1 MTGTDRI
8 SYRTMTPKEIEGVIN
23 LDNLIITVDD
33 NDRETGVM
41 DKLEAH
47 KKGILHRAFSLF
59 VVNNDGQLL
68 LQKRAAGKYHS
79 GGLWSNSCCSHGVPG
94 ESLDTTVHVRLCFEM
109 GFDCPVK
116 KLFTFRYE
124 TQFDNGLVENEI
136 DHVYVG
142 HYNGDPEPDPNEVD
156 DWKWMDMKTLIQD
169 IGNNPDRYTYWFREA
184 IPRLIEELRKKI

>member
-1 MTGTDRI
+1 MIGT
-8 SYRTMTPKEIEGVIN
+8 YWTANHTMTPKEIEGVKI

-41 DKLEAH
+41 DKLEVH

-59 VVNNDGQLL
+59 VVNSDGQLL
-68 LQKRAAGKYHS
+68 LQKRAAIKYHS
-79 GGLWSNSCCSHGVPG
+79 GGLWSNSCCSHGVSG
-94 ESLDTTVHVRLCFEM
+94 EPLDTTVHVRLYFEM

-156 DWKWMDMKTLIQD
+156 DWGWADIKKLIQD
-169 IGNNPDRYTYWFREA
+169 IGNNPERYTYWFRTA
-184 IPRLIEELRKKI
+184 LPQFIEELRKKI